1 MNNITVLEGHM
12 YRFILFV
19 VIIFLSKTIFAENL
33 VKPNPDINPIEVVEV
48 QLFALQSNDE
58 NNDLGIQQTWEF
70 AHPRNKMATG
80 PLPKFANMIRTPAY
94 SILLNNLKFE
104 TKEIFNDGKNAS
116 VAVRIEARNNKAYT
130 YLWSL
135 EKVDAESSLKDS
147 WMTTGVSGPR
157 LLAEGS

>member
-1 MNNITVLEGHM
+1 M
-12 YRFILFV
+12 YR
-19 VIIFLSKTIFAENL
+19 IIFFISIVLICNGSLAENL
-33 VKPNPDINPIEVVEV
+33 VKPNPGIKPIEVVEV

-58 NNDLGIQQTWEF
+58 NNDLGILQTWEF

-80 PLPKFANMIRTPAY
+80 PLPKFISMIRTPAY

-104 TKEIFNDGKNAS
+104 TKEIFNNGKNAG
-116 VAVRIEARNNKAYT
+116 VAVRIEARDNKAYT

-135 EKVDAESSLKDS
+135 EKVDEEGSLKDS

>member
-1 MNNITVLEGHM
+1 M
-12 YRFILFV
+12 YR
-19 VIIFLSKTIFAENL
+19 IIFFISVVLICNASLAENL
-33 VKPNPDINPIEVVEV
+33 VKPNPGIKPIEVVEV

-58 NNDLGIQQTWEF
+58 NNDLGILQTWEF

-80 PLPKFANMIRTPAY
+80 PLPKFTSMIRTPAY

-130 YLWSL
+130 YLWML
-135 EKVDAESSLKDS
+135 EKVDAEGSLKGS